1 MRPPGDD
8 RRGRR
13 RGLVVSK
20 RLTDTPCILVTSKFG
35 WSANMER
42 IMKAQAMGDNR
53 AQEYMKGKKTMEINP
68 KSPVIL
74 DLKAK
79 LPQLVE
85 RGRRAPPRNSSSTPR
100 CSTRGSPSTSPRRSR
115 RRSSTSWARL
125 SALSRRRFR
134 RRLLRRRI
142 RAPRARGGDDGDGG
156 QAGRGRPGGC
166 DWTRGPSIVRSLG
179 DAEVGGS
186 IPLGDEAVR
195 LFFDGRVFTFTT
207 KPFANIYHNTKA
219 GT

>member
-1 MRPPGDD
+1 M
-8 RRGRR
+8 
-13 RGLVVSK
+13 SK

-79 LPQLVE
+79 LAAGQPAW
-85 RGRRAPPRNSSSTPR
+85 RPPRSSSSTPR
-100 CSTRGSPSTSPRRSR
+100 CSTPGSPSTSPRRSR

-125 SALSRRRFR
+125 SGASGESHPP
-134 RRLLRRRI
+134 
-142 RAPRARGGDDGDGG
+142 ADSCHPRSQGGDEEEE
-156 QAGRGRPGGC
+156 AKP
-166 DWTRGPSIVRSLG
+166 
-179 DAEVGGS
+179 DAIDPEV
-186 IPLGDEAVR
+186 V
-195 LFFDGRVFTFTT
+195 
-207 KPFANIYHNTKA
+207 
-219 GT
+219 